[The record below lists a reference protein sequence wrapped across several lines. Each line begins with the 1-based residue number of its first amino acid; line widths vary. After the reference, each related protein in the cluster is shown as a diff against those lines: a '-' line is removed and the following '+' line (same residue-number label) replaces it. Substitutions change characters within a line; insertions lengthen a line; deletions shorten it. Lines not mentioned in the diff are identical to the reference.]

1 MSFSLDDASL
11 VPPVSFAT
19 GAALQQRTAPMPGV
33 SADLSRPA
41 PGRCEWSEAGDVRS
55 AEDEDGMRLQFAPLP
70 QAVPQARHLVQHA
83 VTRRGWDELMEP
95 VALLF
100 TELAANA
107 IQHST
112 SAGGETPVPVVV
124 TVRFDHRSITVEV
137 HNAGPAAEPIAAPA
151 QPPTADAENGRGL
164 FLVEALAADWGSR
177 SHADGTVIWFTIDR
191 HCQ

>member
-11 VPPVSFAT
+11 MPAVPFAAGT
-19 GAALQQRTAPMPGV
+19 ALHQRTTPVPDASVYP
-33 SADLSRPA
+33 SHLAHE
-41 PGRCEWSEAGDVRS
+41 RCEWSEAGEVRS
-55 AEDEDGMRLQFAPLP
+55 AEDENGMRLLFPPLP
-70 QAVPQARHLVQHA
+70 QAIPQARHLVQHA
-83 VTRRGWDELMEP
+83 VTRRGWDELIEP

-112 SAGGETPVPVVV
+112 PADGEPPMPVIV

-137 HNAGPAAEPIAAPA
+137 HNAGPAAEPITAPA
-151 QPPTADAENGRGL
+151 QPPAPDAESGRGL

-177 SHADGTVIWFTIDR
+177 SHPDGTVIWFTLDR
-191 HCQ
+191 PCQ